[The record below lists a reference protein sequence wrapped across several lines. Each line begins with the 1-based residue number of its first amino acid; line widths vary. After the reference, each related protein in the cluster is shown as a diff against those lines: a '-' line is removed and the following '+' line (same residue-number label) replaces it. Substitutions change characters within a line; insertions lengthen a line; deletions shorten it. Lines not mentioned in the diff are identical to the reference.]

1 MKPTQPRIEPW
12 PIGIA
17 GFFVVLIAALATW
30 AVVAQRNRE
39 ELVSA
44 DYYEQEVAY
53 QQQINRLRR
62 SADSGVVIGFV
73 PVGQGGVIRITWP
86 LASRPGEAQGR
97 VRLYRPSEAA
107 LDREVPV
114 LVRADGVQ
122 SIDAGALKPGL
133 WKVRVHWG
141 PEDSG
146 YYAEGSV
153 VVPPMV
159 AWAPAP

>member
-107 LDREVPV
+107 LDREVPL
-114 LVRADGVQ
+114 LVGADGIQ
-122 SIDAGALKPGL
+122 NINAGTLKPGL

>member
-1 MKPTQPRIEPW
+1 MNTPQPRIEPW

-73 PVGQGGVIRITWP
+73 PVGQGGVIRIAWP
-86 LASRPGEAQGR
+86 LVSRLMRRAVSASTGHLRLPWIARFPCWSVPTASSVLMR
-97 VRLYRPSEAA
+97 VL
-107 LDREVPV
+107 
-114 LVRADGVQ
+114 
-122 SIDAGALKPGL
+122 
-133 WKVRVHWG
+133 
-141 PEDSG
+141 
-146 YYAEGSV
+146 
-153 VVPPMV
+153 
-159 AWAPAP
+159 

>member
-17 GFFVVLIAALATW
+17 GFFVVLIAAFATW

-114 LVRADGVQ
+114 LVGADGVQ

>member
-1 MKPTQPRIEPW
+1 MKPPQPRIEPW

-17 GFFVVLIAALATW
+17 TFFAILIFALATW
-30 AVVAQRNRE
+30 AVVAHRNRE
-39 ELVSA
+39 ELVST
-44 DYYEQEVAY
+44 DYYEQEMAY

-62 SADSGVVIGFV
+62 SADSGVSIGYA
-73 PVGQGGVIRITWP
+73 PVGQGGVIRIAWP
-86 LASRPGEAQGR
+86 LASRPADAQGR

-107 LDREVPV
+107 LDREVPL
-114 LVRADGVQ
+114 LVGADGIQ
-122 SIDAGALKPGL
+122 NINAGTLKPGL

-141 PEDSG
+141 PEVSG

>member
-114 LVRADGVQ
+114 LVGADGVQ

-146 YYAEGSV
+146 YYADGSV

>member
-30 AVVAQRNRE
+30 VVVAQRNRE

-73 PVGQGGVIRITWP
+73 PFGQGGVIRIAWP

-114 LVRADGVQ
+114 LVGADGVQ

>member
-30 AVVAQRNRE
+30 VVVAQRNRE

-114 LVRADGVQ
+114 LVGADGVQ
-122 SIDAGALKPGL
+122 SIDAGTLKPGL
-133 WKVRVHWG
+133 WKVRVLWG

>member
-1 MKPTQPRIEPW
+1 MKPPQPRIEPW

-17 GFFVVLIAALATW
+17 TFFAVLIFALATW
-30 AVVAQRNRE
+30 AVVAHRNRE
-39 ELVSA
+39 ELVST
-44 DYYEQEVAY
+44 DYYEQEMAY

-62 SADSGVVIGFV
+62 SADSGVSIGYA
-73 PVGQGGVIRITWP
+73 PVGQGGVIRIAWP
-86 LASRPGEAQGR
+86 LASRPADAQGR

-107 LDREVPV
+107 LDREVPL
-114 LVRADGVQ
+114 LVGADGIQ
-122 SIDAGALKPGL
+122 SINAGTLKPGL

-141 PEDSG
+141 PEVSG

>member
-73 PVGQGGVIRITWP
+73 SVGQGGVIRSAWP

-97 VRLYRPSEAA
+97 IRLYRPSEAA

-114 LVRADGVQ
+114 LVGADGIQ
-122 SIDAGALKPGL
+122 SIDAGTLKPGL